1 MNFLFRVRQQIGYD
15 THFFCR
21 RNSDNIAVAIVD
33 SGIIRHPD
41 LERQV
46 IAFYDFS
53 NEKSKEWIDSY
64 GHGTHVAGCLAGNG
78 RISKGRYHGICPE
91 AKLVILKV
99 LNKDGIG
106 EARWLIEA
114 LKYILNYHKQYNI
127 RIVNLSLGV
136 EKDVSQESLTKIK
149 NLIEELIERNILV
162 VCAAGNY
169 GPCNNTIYGIG
180 TMKDVITVGC
190 YDGIFE
196 KGNTGFCR
204 LFSGRGD
211 KDSLIVKPD
220 IVAPGTKIIS
230 CSNKIEK
237 IYNKNYRNA
246 YEEKSG
252 TSMSAPIISG
262 VLMGILLNYPE
273 LNIKDTKTML
283 LKSTTDIGYEKNM
296 QGNGFVNCKLLLDK
310 KNM

>member
-1 MNFLFRVRQQIGYD
+1 MYRVRHQIGYD

-21 RNSDNIAVAIVD
+21 DNPENYAVAVVD

-41 LERQV
+41 LEEQV

-53 NEKSKEWIDSY
+53 NEKCKEWTDFY

-78 RISKGRYHGICPE
+78 RLSKGRYHGICPG

-99 LNKDGIG
+99 LDKGGLG

-114 LKYILNYHKQYNI
+114 LKYILHYHTLWNI
-127 RIVNLSLGV
+127 RVVNLSLGV
-136 EKDVSQESLTKIK
+136 EKDVSEESFLAIQG
-149 NLIEELIERNILV
+149 LVLELIKRDIIV

-169 GPCNNTIYGIG
+169 GPKNNTIYGIG
-180 TMKDVITVGC
+180 TMKEVITVGC
-190 YDGIFE
+190 YDGIYE
-196 KGNTGFCR
+196 RGNPVNCR

-211 KDSLIVKPD
+211 MRSPIVKPD

-230 CSNKIEK
+230 CSSHLERVR
-237 IYNKNYRNA
+237 YKNYKNA

-262 VLMGILLNYPE
+262 IVMGILLNYKDISPYE
-273 LNIKDTKTML
+273 AKRMVLNA
-283 LKSTTDIGYEKNM
+283 TTDIGCERNV
-296 QGNGFVNCKLLLDK
+296 QGNGFINCQKIVNGRKTLL
-310 KNM
+310 

>member
-21 RNSDNIAVAIVD
+21 RNPDNYAVAIVD

-53 NEKSKEWIDSY
+53 NEKCREWADLY
-64 GHGTHVAGCLAGNG
+64 GHGTHVAGCLAGDG
-78 RISKGRYHGICPE
+78 RASRGRYHGICPE
-91 AKLVILKV
+91 TKLVVLKV
-99 LNKDGIG
+99 LNKSGVG
-106 EARWLIEA
+106 EAGWLIEA
-114 LKYILNYHKQYNI
+114 LKYILNYHKQWNI
-127 RIVNLSLGV
+127 RIVNMSLGV
-136 EKDVSQESLTKIK
+136 EKDVGKESLNKIQK
-149 NLIEELIERNILV
+149 LVEEIIERNILV

-169 GPCNNTIYGIG
+169 GPQNNTIYGIG
-180 TMKDVITVGC
+180 TMREVITVGC
-190 YDGIFE
+190 YDGIYE
-196 KGNTGFCR
+196 RGNKFACR
-204 LFSGRGD
+204 MFSGRGD

-230 CSNKIEK
+230 CSNKLEIVR
-237 IYNKNYRNA
+237 NKHYRNA

-262 VLMGILLNYPE
+262 ILMGIILNYPQISNAE
-273 LNIKDTKTML
+273 VKKML
-283 LKSTTDIGYEKNM
+283 LNATTDIGFDKNM
-296 QGNGFVNCKLLLDK
+296 QGNGFINCKMLVDRGK
-310 KNM
+310 Q